1 MTRRTEWILS
11 TDGETTGGFV
21 VREGMLTVE
30 NEGPAT
36 VKFRAYGWREV
47 WPAMIAGGV
56 LGMLAV
62 MLILMAFDLVRPYG
76 ADAQAVPSFAVEAE
90 PSGMRLT
97 GTANGTTRQ
106 LSVTFRWRDADD
118 AGTSLASIGTVVVP
132 WNALRG
138 TVVVPVD
145 TLSETISP
153 GDRVAAMVYLQDQAG
168 RQLASYTVAAFDWE
182 PAGTLDIRT
191 ARDDV
196 IWPGAD
202 LIRSYADAGGVPAP
216 IVWVFLGMGAA
227 FIALVGIGGMT
238 QSPAMGG
245 IAGGIVLGLVTTP
258 TIGIAS
264 VGLLLVYAM
273 AVIGVC
279 ALWSRA

>member
-1 MTRRTEWILS
+1 MSRTEFIIS
-11 TDGETTGGFV
+11 TDGETTGHFV
-21 VREGMLTVE
+21 TREGSLVVE
-30 NEGPAT
+30 NQGPGT
-36 VKFRAYGWREV
+36 VRFRPYGWRE
-47 WPAMIAGGV
+47 IAPLIVAGFMAGA
-56 LGMLAV
+56 AV
-62 MLILMAFDLVRPYG
+62 IALFMFALDVVRPYG
-76 ADAQAVPSFAVEAE
+76 ADAQSVPRFAVEAE

-97 GTANGTTRQ
+97 GTANGATTR
-106 LSVTFRWRDADD
+106 LSVTFRWRDSEDM
-118 AGTSLASIGTVVVP
+118 GTSLATIGTVVVE

-138 TVVVPVD
+138 TVIVPVD
-145 TLSETISP
+145 GLSQPVTP
-153 GDRVAAMVYLQDQAG
+153 GDRVAAMVYLLDAG
-168 RQLASYTVAAFDWE
+168 GTQLASYTVAAFDWA

-202 LIRSYADAGGVPAP
+202 LIRSYADAGGVPAA

-227 FIALVGIGGMT
+227 FIALVGVGGMT

-279 ALWSRA
+279 ALWSNA